1 MLPVYHGAARFMI
14 AGITRAG
21 GRCVF
26 KSAMSVTDFW
36 SDIAEHRCTVTFL
49 PGPVVPWFLGQ
60 PEDPTDAE
68 TPLRMV
74 FMVPIPSVGGEF
86 AKRFGL
92 RIRTGWGGSEVGLA
106 VVGDYDPAKPT
117 SCGRI
122 RSDSYPGIEARIVDE
137 NGVDLPAG
145 EPGEILVRARHP
157 WGLFTEYFD
166 APEATATAM
175 RDGWYH
181 TGDAMRIDEDGDV
194 YFVDRLKDTLRRRGK
209 NISSFEVE
217 AVVNSHA
224 AVLESAAVGIPE
236 PGGEDEL
243 KVVVVLRDGADLHP
257 RDLVSFLTEN
267 LPHYMVPRFIELAA
281 DLPRTEA
288 TRRVRKVELRAA
300 GVTATTWDREEE
312 EPHRSR
318 RSR

>member
-1 MLPVYHGAARFMI
+1 
-14 AGITRAG
+14 
-21 GRCVF
+21 
-26 KSAMSVTDFW
+26 
-36 SDIAEHRCTVTFL
+36 
-49 PGPVVPWFLGQ
+49 
-60 PEDPTDAE
+60 
-68 TPLRMV
+68 
-74 FMVPIPSVGGEF
+74 
-86 AKRFGL
+86 
-92 RIRTGWGGSEVGLA
+92 
-106 VVGDYDPAKPT
+106 
-117 SCGRI
+117 
-122 RSDSYPGIEARIVDE
+122 
-137 NGVDLPAG
+137 
-145 EPGEILVRARHP
+145 
-157 WGLFTEYFD
+157 
-166 APEATATAM
+166 M